1 MDPNIPEFPEHE
13 GSRYTFGLMAR
24 TLALCVTG
32 SIAAYKAASVAR
44 LWIQAGGKVVV
55 VMTRSAQEFVGAAT
69 FAGITGE
76 RAYCDMWDAGLAG
89 EIHISLSERADV
101 VGVVPAT
108 ADVLARLAHGR
119 ADDLVTA
126 LALAARCPVV
136 AAPAMHPRMWEH
148 PATRQNVR
156 RLAQE
161 GRVTFV
167 GPVEG
172 AVASGDIG
180 VGRMAEPAAIVA
192 ALDAALAPKDLA
204 GRRVLVTA
212 GPTLE
217 DVDPVRFLGN
227 RSSGKM
233 GFAVAARAAAR
244 GAHVTLVAGP
254 VALPTPWG
262 VRRVDVRSALDLRG
276 AIRQAVGVQLDK
288 VDAVVMAA
296 AVADYRPGQVSKAKL
311 EKAGPR
317 TRLDLVRNPDL
328 LAELG
333 LARGKR
339 RRPVLVGFAMET
351 GNQPAVVARASRKLA
366 KKKIDLIVAN
376 EAGQAFGGDDNE
388 VTFVTAEGSERSGR
402 TAKLSI
408 ADAILDRVRARFSS

>member
-1 MDPNIPEFPEHE
+1 
-13 GSRYTFGLMAR
+13 MAR

-44 LWIQAGGKVVV
+44 LWMQAGGKVVA
-55 VMTRSAQEFVGAAT
+55 VMTRSAREFVGEAT

-76 RAYCDMWDAGLAG
+76 RAYCDMWDAARGG
-89 EIHISLSERADV
+89 EIHIALAERTDV
-101 VGVVPAT
+101 VGIVPAT
-108 ADVLARLAHGR
+108 ADVLARLAQGR

-126 LALAARCPVV
+126 LALGARCPVV

-156 RLAQE
+156 RLAQQ
-161 GRVTFV
+161 GRVALV
-167 GPVEG
+167 GPVSG
-172 AVASGDIG
+172 AVASGDVG
-180 VGRMAEPAAIVA
+180 MGRMAEPADVVA
-192 ALDAALAPKDLA
+192 ALEAALGPKDLA

-244 GAHVTLVAGP
+244 GARVTLVAGP
-254 VALPTPWG
+254 VPLPTPWG
-262 VRRVDVRSALDLRG
+262 VRRVDVRSALDLRAALWEAAG
-276 AIRQAVGVQLDK
+276 LELDK
-288 VDAVVMAA
+288 VDAVIMAA
-296 AVADYRPGQVSKAKL
+296 AVADYRPGRISKTKL
-311 EKAGPR
+311 QKAGPR
-317 TRLDLVRNPDL
+317 ARLDLVRNPDL

-333 LARGKR
+333 VSRGKK

-351 GNQPAVVARASRKLA
+351 GDEIALAERARSKLVAKRV
-366 KKKIDLIVAN
+366 DLVVAN
-376 EAGQAFGGDDNE
+376 EAARAFGGDDNE
-388 VTFVTAEGSERSGR
+388 VTFVTASGVEHSGR
-402 TAKLSI
+402 GPKTAI
-408 ADAILDRVRARFSS
+408 ADAILDRVRARWTS